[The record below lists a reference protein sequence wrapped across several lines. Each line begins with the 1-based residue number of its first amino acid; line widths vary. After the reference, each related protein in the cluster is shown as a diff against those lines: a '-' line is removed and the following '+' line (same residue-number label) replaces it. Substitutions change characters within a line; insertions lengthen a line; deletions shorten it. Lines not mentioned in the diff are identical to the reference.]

1 MNPPAVHWTAA
12 AATWAKAAAE
22 IAQTIANAAAEIA
35 RTVENARTPDNL

>member
-1 MNPPAVHWTAA
+1 MTPEIHWTRH

-35 RTVENARTPDNL
+35 ATVERKEIEH